1 MSSIGRSCERGVEGI
16 VNFIDGINQR
26 LDENHIVDM
35 IINLKDEEITVDEFQ
50 DFTKVV
56 KELRSG
62 KSAKS
67 AKATTTAT
75 NA

>member
-1 MSSIGRSCERGVEGI
+1 
-16 VNFIDGINQR
+16 
-26 LDENHIVDM
+26 M

-62 KSAKS
+62 KANVKAKS
-67 AKATTTAT
+67 TAT